1 MPIAQP
7 APTVTLE
14 GIELRVL
21 HLPLVSPFTTSF
33 GTETVREV
41 IVARALTADGDGW
54 GEIVTQESPLYS
66 SEYTQ
71 GAWDVS
77 LRFLIPALLDRH
89 TLAPEDVN
97 TIAAVTNT
105 EVPRPKVASEGRLLQ
120 RELRT
125 ASFAMRSTATLPHR
139 LPEGGFTLFCHLLL
153 VVGVRN
159 KVMIM

>member
-89 TLAPEDVN
+89 TLAPEDVASVLDPPSASCD
-97 TIAAVTNT
+97 TTRRRSKFMLAPDVIAT
-105 EVPRPKVASEGRLLQ
+105 
-120 RELRT
+120 
-125 ASFAMRSTATLPHR
+125 TLPVTP
-139 LPEGGFTLFCHLLL
+139 LAWQ
-153 VVGVRN
+153 
-159 KVMIM
+159 